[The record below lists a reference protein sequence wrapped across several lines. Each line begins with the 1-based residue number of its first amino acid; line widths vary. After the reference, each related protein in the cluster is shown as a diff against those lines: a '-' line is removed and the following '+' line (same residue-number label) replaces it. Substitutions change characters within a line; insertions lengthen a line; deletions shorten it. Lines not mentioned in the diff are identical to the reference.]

1 MNPLFSVIC
10 PTLGKLNQWK
20 MSIQSVLDQDFKDF
34 EIIAIDSGP
43 EGKSYTVIKS
53 LNDRR
58 IKYFNVA
65 EKDPRLNW
73 DFGFRESNGQYV
85 IWFDD
90 DNYMLP
96 HQLSQFA
103 EVIKGEGADLITGA
117 HVHWR
122 GFGHPI
128 ESARNQLIIPT
139 QLFSGKVSQ
148 INPKEII
155 RNIFLSSAK
164 PGAVATRVGISM
176 STARRDLVENLL
188 GKMREINFGTTG
200 THALRIGL
208 LALAKKYF
216 FIDKPLTI
224 GAQAGTSY
232 SDVWPK
238 QSSKI
243 KLPRFEYNFSKVT
256 GNTYTNYRHENHLL
270 IKKYLSDE
278 LAEFDDDKTIFL
290 ETYARELAFI
300 DPSWMDLAKKWS
312 ELFRFI
318 RSFKNNE
325 ANNLKKR
332 FLKYIFYAII
342 IKFLRMAHFYGFVK
356 KIFENRR
363 KSKKNKIVISLDK
376 YGVENIRDC
385 AQKMPEVIE
394 KELKIPYSKF
404 CHLNP

>member
-1 MNPLFSVIC
+1 MNNLFSVIC

-43 EGKSYTVIKS
+43 EEESSPVIKQLS
-53 LNDRR
+53 DQR

-73 DFGFRESNGQYV
+73 DFGFRKSSGQYV

-96 HQLSQFA
+96 HQLSQLA
-103 EVIKGEGADLITGA
+103 EVIKNEGADLITGA

-128 ESARNQLIIPT
+128 ESARNQLIIPSK
-139 QLFSGKVSQ
+139 LFSGKIIS
-148 INPKEII
+148 INPKTII
-155 RNIFLSSAK
+155 KNLFLGREA
-164 PGAVATRVGISM
+164 PDAVATRVGISM
-176 STARRDLVENLL
+176 SAARRDLAENLL
-188 GKMREINFGTTG
+188 DKIKEINFGSTG

-216 FIDKPLTI
+216 FIDRPLTV

-232 SDVWPK
+232 SDVWPR

-243 KLPRFEYNFSKVT
+243 KLPRFEYNLSKVT

-270 IKKYLSDE
+270 IKARLKEE
-278 LAEFDDDKTIFL
+278 LAEFNDDETVFL
-290 ETYARELAFI
+290 KTYARELAFI
-300 DPSWMDLAKKWS
+300 DLSWRDLAKKWS
-312 ELFRFI
+312 ELLRVI
-318 RSFKNNE
+318 QSYKNNE
-325 ANNLKKR
+325 ALNLKR
-332 FLKYIFYAII
+332 EFLKYIFHAVT
-342 IKFLRMAHFYGFVK
+342 IKFLRVSRLYDFVK
-356 KIFENRR
+356 KFFETRR
-363 KSKKNKIVISLDK
+363 KSKKNKIIISLDSYDVK
-376 YGVENIRDC
+376 NIRDC
-385 AQKMPEVIE
+385 AQKMPQIVE
-394 KELKIPYSKF
+394 KELGMNFKQF
-404 CHLNP
+404 CGLP